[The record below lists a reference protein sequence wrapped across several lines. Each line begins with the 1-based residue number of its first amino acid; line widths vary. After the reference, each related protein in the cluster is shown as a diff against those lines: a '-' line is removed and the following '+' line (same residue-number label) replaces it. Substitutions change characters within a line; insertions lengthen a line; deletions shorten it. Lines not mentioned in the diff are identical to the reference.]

1 MPARKHVKPG
11 ETIHSSLCL
20 VRFSKSMSS
29 QGVNQNTFGRM
40 VVVAGSA
47 ALVSLLSVLA
57 GCGGSSSTPAATV
70 STLAAGPATFS
81 AFGNT
86 INTVTIT
93 GGTGPYTVRSSD
105 SATISVPT
113 TVTGASL
120 TITPR
125 NVLANS
131 VVTLTVTDKVG
142 ATSAV
147 TVTVVPATITTPVIA
162 VTSASG
168 STCAAENNAA
178 VSAATLCAGETG
190 SASVMVKDA
199 NGAVLANREVRFE
212 VLSFGGTVAPKPDST
227 VFARLAT
234 VTTDATGKATVAL
247 KADVE
252 AGSEAAFLR
261 ATDVVSTHRIDTWF
275 TVLKQTNGASALNV
289 VPATGGFTSFY
300 LNECPLVRREYG
312 INGGKAPYAVTLPAA
327 NTLVL
332 NDGTANAVP
341 GAGITVARAGARFN
355 VLSTDATT
363 CTSAATS
370 LTVTDALGATTTASF
385 VLTAGAATRPAATTD
400 LTLSPP
406 NLSMAADLVSTY
418 CSTSSARYIV
428 TGGAAPYVV
437 STSIPQIVATI
448 NSAGIVDVS
457 FVSDSKWKMLKAQ
470 VARIL
475 VLDAAG
481 KVVTA
486 TLGCN

>member
-1 MPARKHVKPG
+1 
-11 ETIHSSLCL
+11 
-20 VRFSKSMSS
+20 
-29 QGVNQNTFGRM
+29 M
-40 VVVAGSA
+40 VVLAGSG
-47 ALVSLLSVLA
+47 ALVFFVSTLA
-57 GCGGSSSTPAATV
+57 GCGGSSSTPAPSV

-86 INTVTIT
+86 VNTVTIT

-105 SATISVPT
+105 SATISVPA

-120 TITPR
+120 AITPK
-125 NVLANS
+125 NVLANT
-131 VVTLTVTDKVG
+131 VVTLTVSDKAG

-147 TVTVVPATITTPVIA
+147 TVTVVPATITTPLIA

-168 STCAAENNAA
+168 SKCAAENNAA
-178 VSAATLCAGETG
+178 VTAATLCAGETG
-190 SASVMVKDA
+190 SASVMLKDA

-212 VLSFGGTVAPKPDST
+212 VLSFGGTVAAKPDSA

-234 VTTDATGKATVAL
+234 VNTDATGKATVAL

-252 AGSEAAFLR
+252 ASSEAAFLR

-275 TVLKQTNGASALNV
+275 AVLKQTDGASALNV
-289 VPATGGFTSFY
+289 VPSTGGFTSFY

-332 NDGTANAVP
+332 NNGTADAAP
-341 GAGITVARAGARFN
+341 GAGITLDKAGARFS
-355 VLSTDATT
+355 VLSTAATT
-363 CTSAATS
+363 CTSATTS
-370 LTVTDALGATTTASF
+370 MTVTDALGATTTASF
-385 VLTAGAATRPAATTD
+385 TLTAGAATRPAATTD

-418 CSTSSARYIV
+418 CTTSTARYTIS
-428 TGGAAPYVV
+428 GGTAPYVV
-437 STSIPQIVATI
+437 STSIPQIVATA
-448 NSAGIVDVS
+448 NSAGVVDVS

-470 VARIL
+470 VATIL

-481 KVVTA
+481 KVVTS